1 MTIIGLKKMIQMN
14 ERIELIETYLDKIL
28 PKPWCE
34 LNFNTD
40 YELLIAIVLSAQ
52 TTDKRVNQVTEVMF
66 KKYNNLDRLKEAPLG
81 DLENILRP
89 IGSYRKKTLYVHQI
103 ASLLV
108 DKYDYK
114 VPTKRKELE
123 QFPGVGRKT
132 TNVFL
137 SEYYNYP
144 AFAVD
149 THVERVSKRL
159 GLVKESDTVIDI
171 ENKLKRKIK
180 RDNWSKRHKQFV
192 LFGRYYCKA
201 KNPDCSTCPLIN
213 ICKTKKND

>member
-1 MTIIGLKKMIQMN
+1 MN
-14 ERIELIETYLDKIL
+14 ERTELIEAYLDKIL
-28 PKPWCE
+28 PEPWCE

-66 KKYNNLDRLKEAPLG
+66 KKYNSLDCLKDAPLS

-89 IGSYRKKTLYVHQI
+89 IGSYRKKALYVHQI
-103 ASLLV
+103 SSLLV
-108 DKYDYK
+108 DKYNYK

-123 QFPGVGRKT
+123 SFPGVGRKT

-159 GLVKESDTVIDI
+159 GLAKENDTVTEI
-171 ENKLKRKIK
+171 ERKLKRKIK

-192 LFGRYYCKA
+192 LFGRYHCKA
-201 KNPDCSTCPLIN
+201 KNPDCETCPLID